1 MFYANVLGNLTRDA
15 EIKTLS
21 DGKELMKFTVAANGF
36 TDKETV
42 FCDVMTRYNEKLMP
56 YLTKGQQ
63 IYLAG
68 RCVISQN
75 GSYVNVNVY
84 PDAIQLCG
92 TKKDES
98 PAETPVA

>member
-1 MFYANVLGNLTRDA
+1 MGNLTRDA

-21 DGKELMKFTVAANGF
+21 DGKEMMKFTVAANGIQEN
-36 TDKETV
+36 ETV

-56 YLTKGQQ
+56 YLVKGQQ

-68 RCVISQN
+68 RCYITQN
-75 GSYVNVNVY
+75 GIYVNVNLF
-84 PDAIQLCG
+84 PDVIQLCG
-92 TKKDES
+92 TKKSES